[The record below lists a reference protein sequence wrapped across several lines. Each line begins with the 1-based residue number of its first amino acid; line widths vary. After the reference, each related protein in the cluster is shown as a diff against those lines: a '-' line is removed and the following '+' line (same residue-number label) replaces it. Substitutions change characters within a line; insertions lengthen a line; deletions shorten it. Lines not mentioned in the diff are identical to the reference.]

1 MDFAE
6 KFEAIARK
14 AGLIVRRVKGC
25 SAAEFDR
32 IKRTPGIPEVPEG
45 YLKLFE
51 NGKKRARKKK
61 R

>member
-1 MDFAE
+1 MDFVE

-25 SAAEFDR
+25 SASESDR
-32 IKRTPGIPEVPEG
+32 LSRESGIPEVPEG
-45 YLKLFE
+45 YLRLFR
-51 NGKKRARKKK
+51 NGKKRSRKKK